1 MARQQLPPQIT
12 LKHVKDRRTGKQV
25 RRYTVVVDTAPPGAP
40 RKQVRKT
47 FHAERDARTFL
58 SETQAE
64 VARGTYVA
72 SSSTTVR
79 QAAMDWL
86 DTRQLKPTTIASYTV
101 VLQALVDEHGDVPL
115 QKLSEADVVRTVRR
129 LRDGRSPGR
138 KVWTARSCNLL
149 LTLTKAV
156 LESEKRQGRVV
167 RNVAADIRPMEK
179 DAQNA
184 KTLTHAQMLTVLDH
198 KCRDQHLWTLA
209 LHGLRRGEIAGL
221 RWDNVDLDG
230 KTISITETRVAVGK
244 EVLVSTPKSK
254 QSRRTLPLPDDVVAV
269 LKRTRRHQ
277 RAERLAAGSDY
288 EGGEYLACD
297 EFGAP
302 YHPDRLSRDWRAM
315 LAGLGIERVRLH
327 DARHT
332 CGTLMHL
339 RGVPI
344 TVIATWLG
352 HSSAAFTMATYT
364 HSQDEALKAA
374 GAMLTARVSE
384 QM

>member
-1 MARQQLPPQIT
+1 M
-12 LKHVKDRRTGKQV
+12 
-25 RRYTVVVDTAPPGAP
+25 VVVDTAPPGVP

-47 FHAERDARTFL
+47 FHTERDARTFL
-58 SETQAE
+58 AETQAE
-64 VARGTYVA
+64 VAKGTYVA
-72 SSSTTVR
+72 ASSTTVR
-79 QAAMDWL
+79 QAVTDWL
-86 DTRQLKPTTIASYTV
+86 DTRQVQPTTLASYTV
-101 VLQALVDEHGDVPL
+101 VLQALADERGDVPL

-129 LRDGRSPGR
+129 LRAGESPGR
-138 KVWTARSCNLL
+138 KVWKARSCNLL

-179 DAQNA
+179 DAQTA

-221 RWDNVDLDG
+221 RWENVDLDG
-230 KTISITETRVAVGK
+230 KTISIVETRVAVGK
-244 EVLVSTPKSK
+244 DVQVSTPKSK

-269 LKRTRRHQ
+269 LKRARRNQ
-277 RAERLAAGSDY
+277 RAERLAAGAKY
-288 EGGEYLACD
+288 ESGAYVACD
-297 EFGAP
+297 ELGAA
-302 YHPDRLSRDWRAM
+302 YHPDKLSRDWRAM
-315 LAGLGIERVRLH
+315 LADLDIGRVRLH

-344 TVIATWLG
+344 TVIAAWLG

-374 GAMLTARVSE
+374 GAMLTGRVSE
-384 QM
+384 KM